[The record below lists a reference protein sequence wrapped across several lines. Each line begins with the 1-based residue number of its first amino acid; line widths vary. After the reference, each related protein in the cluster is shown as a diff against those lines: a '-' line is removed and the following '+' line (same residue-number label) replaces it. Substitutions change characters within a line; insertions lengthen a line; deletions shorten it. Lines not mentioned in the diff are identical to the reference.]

1 MTERPAERSMVKVM
15 KIELRVVFLVATVA
29 LFTLPNQANAAEP
42 SPPRSGVVTV
52 TRDPNPVPTELPQN
66 WYEEMSRPK
75 AGYVPNAETA
85 IAIAKAVWVPI
96 YGKSVLKQEPVR
108 ASLVGDEWIVS
119 GTFQGTG
126 FGGVA
131 TARISKSSGCIVE
144 VIHGE

>member
-1 MTERPAERSMVKVM
+1 M
-15 KIELRVVFLVATVA
+15 KIELRA
-29 LFTLPNQANAAEP
+29 LFLIGALAHMTPLSRANAADLPP
-42 SPPRSGVVTV
+42 SGSGVVTV
-52 TRDPNPVPTELPQN
+52 TRGSVTEFPENLNEQ
-66 WYEEMSRPK
+66 MTRPK

-96 YGKSVLKQEPVR
+96 YGKSVLKNEPVR

-119 GTFQGTG
+119 GTFQGKG
-126 FGGVA
+126 SGGVA